1 MKTRKRKK
9 LEASGWKVGTT
20 REFFGL
26 PEEGAA
32 FEEIFREA
40 LALPVDA
47 RVELAERLIASL
59 AGDKS
64 PELSQ
69 AQLREVRRRIASV
82 ESGEVELIPG
92 DKVLARVRKLLIDPR

>member
-32 FEEIFREA
+32 FEEIF
-40 LALPVDA
+40 
-47 RVELAERLIASL
+47 ERH
-59 AGDKS
+59 
-64 PELSQ
+64 
-69 AQLREVRRRIASV
+69 
-82 ESGEVELIPG
+82 
-92 DKVLARVRKLLIDPR
+92 